1 MHGRWGASTDEREQG
16 NDIMNAIRHNFP
28 ADFHWGAA
36 TAPYQI
42 EGAWNEDG
50 KGPSNWDWR
59 THHTDKIKG
68 GATGDVAVDLGGA
81 RCRRAFPHPLPTV
94 SS

>member
-1 MHGRWGASTDEREQG
+1 MKRS
-16 NDIMNAIRHNFP
+16 AIEATGFP
-28 ADFHWGAA
+28 PDFLCGAA

-59 THHTDKIKG
+59 AHNTNKIKG
-68 GATGDVAVDLGGA
+68 GATGDVAVA
-81 RCRRAFPHPLPTV
+81 
-94 SS
+94 SSM

>member
-1 MHGRWGASTDEREQG
+1 MTS
-16 NDIMNAIRHNFP
+16 FP
-28 ADFHWGAA
+28 EKFLWGAA

-59 THHTDKIKG
+59 AHYTDKIKG
-68 GATGDVAVDLGGA
+68 GATGDVTVDHYHRWREDVRVDL
-81 RCRRAFPHPLPTV
+81 CRL
-94 SS
+94 